1 MWLMSKLQVIPGK
14 GRIMLTSIKPGGKCI
29 QSLLRNVIFWGGG
42 CAFALA
48 CVSGCTDFFESK
60 PTELES
66 QKTLREVSRVKPIA
80 NANMEIPAVYK
91 EPPRIIEGTIGEKK
105 DAKLFYFTRY
115 HGVAKLAGLINNQFV
130 KKFFDAK
137 GKPRPVVDYNVS
149 SNPATNQ
156 LVVRCPTVVDAE
168 QVLAFLEQVDVP
180 PIQVKIDCIIS
191 EVYADHT
198 LDWET
203 HLEIQNLFGAG
214 VNLVGQL
221 PGAALRDIARS
232 TFGLKTGYVEGGTY
246 QDGAFDVTDSG
257 HMFGALVDVLES
269 RGYLKILMNPQLE
282 VINGESATIVT
293 SEHVPLDVIQSV
305 HPVSGV
311 ITQRTQYIDVIDSLT
326 ITPHVFADGYI
337 GIETKAVIGSKSTP
351 EGVKQVPIV
360 TKREVVVKENRIRHG
375 ESLVIGGIR
384 KTEQRSVVR
393 GVPFF
398 KDIPVLGVL
407 FSSKDFE
414 ERGKEVL
421 FIITPTISSGGI
433 PNEKMTADIQ
443 RKHTH
448 VKSGDSLIESIKDPF
463 GTKAYTELV
472 EDEAIHA
479 EVERIKAEMDKAAA
493 ERKVMDLTEKLEKA
507 VTSLEEGRKRTT
519 MVKSVIEAD
528 AAEAKG
534 GLEAAKAEAE
544 KAKAALAAAQKAA
557 EAEKAKVAAAQ
568 AEKDKAVAQAKKTA
582 EEAAAAKIAAQKAA
596 AEAEAAKIE
605 AEKAKKDAEAQIEAW
620 MKAAKEKQE
629 KKRADEAKRKDDDSR
644 TGP

>member
-1 MWLMSKLQVIPGK
+1 
-14 GRIMLTSIKPGGKCI
+14 MLTSIKADGKCI
-29 QSLLRNVIFWGGG
+29 HSLLRNVIFWGGG

-48 CVSGCTDFFESK
+48 CISGCGDFFETK
-60 PTELES
+60 PIELES
-66 QKTLREVSRVKPIA
+66 QKTLREAARVKPIA
-80 NANMEIPAVYK
+80 NANIEIPAVYK
-91 EPPRIIEGTIGEKK
+91 EPPRIIEGTIGEKT

-130 KKFFDAK
+130 KKFFLPK
-137 GKPRPVVDYNVS
+137 GKSKQVVDYNVS
-149 SNPATNQ
+149 TNPATNQ
-156 LVVRCPTVVDAE
+156 LIVRCPTVVDAE

-203 HLEIQNLFGAG
+203 HLEIQNLFGATI
-214 VNLVGQL
+214 NLVGKL

-246 QDGAFDVTDSG
+246 NSATGGFSVTDPG

-282 VINGESATIVT
+282 VVNGESATIET
-293 SEHVPLDVIQSV
+293 SEYVPLDEIQTV

-311 ITQRTQYIDVIDSLT
+311 ITQETKYVDVIDSLT

-351 EGVKQVPIV
+351 EGVKQIPIV
-360 TKREVVVKENRIRHG
+360 TKREVVIKENRIRHG

-393 GVPFF
+393 GVPFL
-398 KDIPVLGVL
+398 KDIPLLGIL

-421 FIITPTISSGGI
+421 FILTPTISSGGI
-433 PNEKMTADIQ
+433 PNEKMTAEIQ
-443 RKHTH
+443 RKHTR
-448 VKSGDSLIESIKDPF
+448 VKSGGSLIESIKDPF
-463 GTKAYTELV
+463 GAKAYTELV
-472 EDEAIHA
+472 EEEAIHA
-479 EVERIKAEMDKAAA
+479 EVERIKAEMDRAAA
-493 ERKVMDLTEKLEKA
+493 ERKVMDLTEKLDQA

-519 MVKSVIEAD
+519 MVKSVIEAEV
-528 AAEAKG
+528 AEAKG
-534 GLEAAKAEAE
+534 SLEAAKAESE
-544 KAKAALAAAQKAA
+544 KAKAALVAAQKEA
-557 EAEKAKVAAAQ
+557 EAEKAKVAAAE

-596 AEAEAAKIE
+596 AEAEAAKAA

-629 KKRADEAKRKDDDSR
+629 KKRADDSR

>member
-1 MWLMSKLQVIPGK
+1 MRWLSKLQVIPGK
-14 GRIMLTSIKPGGKCI
+14 GIIMLTSIKPGAKCI

-48 CVSGCTDFFESK
+48 CLSGCGDFFETK

-66 QKTLREVSRVKPIA
+66 QKTLREISRVKPIA
-80 NANMEIPAVYK
+80 NANIEIPAVYK
-91 EPPRIIEGTIGEKK
+91 EPPRIIEGTIGEKT

-115 HGVAKLAGLINNQFV
+115 HTVDKLAGLINNQFV

-156 LVVRCPTVVDAE
+156 LVVRCPTVIDAE

-203 HLEIQNLFGAG
+203 RLEIQNLFGAG
-214 VNLVGQL
+214 INLVGML
-221 PGAALRDIARS
+221 PGAALRDVARQA
-232 TFGLKTGYVEGGTY
+232 FGLESGYVGGGTY
-246 QDGAFDVTDSG
+246 TDGAFTPANDG
-257 HMFGALVDVLES
+257 HMFGAMVDVLES

-282 VINGESATIVT
+282 VVNGQSATIVT
-293 SEHVPLDVIQSV
+293 TEHASLTSV
-305 HPVSGV
+305 TRVDRVSDTV
-311 ITQRTQYIDVIDSLT
+311 ITRMEYVDVVDSLT

-337 GIETKAVIGSKSTP
+337 GIETRAVIGSKMMP
-351 EGVKQVPIV
+351 EGVSQTPIV
-360 TKREVVVKENRIRHG
+360 TKREVVIKENRIRHG

-393 GVPFF
+393 GVPVL
-398 KDIPVLGVL
+398 KDIPILGVL

-414 ERGKEVL
+414 ERGKEIL
-421 FIITPTISSGGI
+421 FILTPTISSGGI
-433 PNEKMTADIQ
+433 ANEKMTADIQ
-443 RKHTH
+443 RKHTPI
-448 VKSGDSLIESIKDPF
+448 KSGDSLIESIKDPF

-493 ERKVMDLTEKLEKA
+493 ERKVMDLTEKLDQA
-507 VTSLEEGRKRTT
+507 VASLEEGRKRTT

-534 GLEAAKAEAE
+534 GLDAAKAESE
-544 KAKAALAAAQKAA
+544 KAKAALAAAEKAA
-557 EAEKAKVAAAQ
+557 EAEKAKVTAAE
-568 AEKDKAVAQAKKTA
+568 AEKDKAVAEAKKTA
-582 EEAAAAKIAAQKAA
+582 DEAAAAKIAAQKAA
-596 AEAEAAKIE
+596 AEAEAAKAA

-629 KKRADEAKRKDDDSR
+629 KKRADEAKKKDDDSR

>member
-1 MWLMSKLQVIPGK
+1 M
-14 GRIMLTSIKPGGKCI
+14 
-29 QSLLRNVIFWGGG
+29 RNVIFWGGG

-48 CVSGCTDFFESK
+48 CTSGCADFFETK

-66 QKTLREVSRVKPIA
+66 QKTLREISRVKPIA
-80 NANMEIPAVYK
+80 NANIEVPAIYK
-91 EPPRIIEGTIGEKK
+91 EPPRIIEGTIGEKT
-105 DAKLFYFTRY
+105 DAKLFYFTRH
-115 HGVAKLAGLINNQFV
+115 HGVGKLAGLINNQFV

-156 LVVRCPTVVDAE
+156 LIVRCPTVVDAE

-198 LDWET
+198 LDWAT

-214 VNLVGQL
+214 INLVGML
-221 PGAALRDIARS
+221 PGAALRDTARQA
-232 TFGLKTGYVEGGTY
+232 FGLKSGYVEGGTY
-246 QDGAFDVTDSG
+246 DSGRGFEAANPG

-282 VINGESATIVT
+282 VVNGESATIVT
-293 SEHVPLDVIQSV
+293 TERVPLDRVQSV
-305 HPVSGV
+305 HPTSGV
-311 ITQRTQYIDVIDSLT
+311 IVTRREYVDVVDSLT

-337 GIETKAVIGSKSTP
+337 GIETRAVIGSKMTP
-351 EGVKQVPIV
+351 EGHSQASIV
-360 TKREVVVKENRIRHG
+360 TKREVVIKENRIRHG

-384 KTEQRSVVR
+384 KTEQRGVIR
-393 GVPFF
+393 GVPFL

-414 ERGKEVL
+414 ERAKEVL
-421 FIITPTISSGGI
+421 FILTPTISSGGI

-443 RKHTH
+443 RKHTPAR
-448 VKSGDSLIESIKDPF
+448 SGDSLMESIKDPF
-463 GTKAYTELV
+463 GTRAYTELV

-493 ERKVMDLTEKLEKA
+493 ERKVMDLTEKLEQA
-507 VTSLEEGRKRTT
+507 VASLEEGRKRTT
-519 MVKSVIEAD
+519 MVKSVIETD
-528 AAEAKG
+528 VAEAKG
-534 GLEAAKAEAE
+534 GLEAAKAESE
-544 KAKAALAAAQKAA
+544 KAKAALAAAQKEA
-557 EAEKAKVAAAQ
+557 EAEKAKVAAAE
-568 AEKDKAVAQAKKTA
+568 AEKDKAVAEAKKTA

-596 AEAEAAKIE
+596 AEAEAAKAA
-605 AEKAKKDAEAQIEAW
+605 AEEAKKDAEAQIEAW

-629 KKRADEAKRKDDDSR
+629 KKRADEAKKKDGDSR

>member
-1 MWLMSKLQVIPGK
+1 MVPGK
-14 GRIMLTSIKPGGKCI
+14 GIIMLTSIKPGGKCVR
-29 QSLLRNVIFWGGG
+29 SLLRNVIFWGGG

-48 CVSGCTDFFESK
+48 CISGCGEFFESK

-66 QKTLREVSRVKPIA
+66 QRTLREVARVKPIT
-80 NANMEIPAVYK
+80 NANIEIPAVYK
-91 EPPRIIEGTIGEKK
+91 EPPRIIEGTIGEKT
-105 DAKLFYFTRY
+105 DAKLFYFTR
-115 HGVAKLAGLINNQFV
+115 HHTVDKLAGLINNQFV
-130 KKFFDAK
+130 KRFFDAK
-137 GKPRPVVDYNVS
+137 GKSKQVVDYNVS
-149 SNPATNQ
+149 TNPATNQ
-156 LVVRCPTVVDAE
+156 LIVRCPTVVDAE
-168 QVLAFLEQVDVP
+168 QVLAFLDQVDVP

-203 HLEIQNLFGAG
+203 RLEIQNLFGAEI
-214 VNLVGQL
+214 NLVGKL

-246 QDGAFDVTDSG
+246 DSATDSFSVTAPG

-269 RGYLKILMNPQLE
+269 RGYLKILMNPTLE
-282 VINGESATIVT
+282 VVNGESATIEI
-293 SEHVPLDVIQSV
+293 SEYVPLDEIQTV

-311 ITQRTQYIDVIDSLT
+311 ITQETRYVYVIDSLT

-337 GIETKAVIGSKSTP
+337 GIETRAVIGSKSTP
-351 EGVKQVPIV
+351 EGVKQIPIV
-360 TKREVVVKENRIRHG
+360 TKREIVIKENRIRHG
-375 ESLVIGGIR
+375 ESLIIGGIR
-384 KTEQRSVVR
+384 KTEQRSVIR
-393 GVPFF
+393 GVPFL
-398 KDIPVLGVL
+398 KDIPLLGIL

-421 FIITPTISSGGI
+421 FILTPTISSGGI
-433 PNEKMTADIQ
+433 PNEKMTAEIQ
-443 RKHTH
+443 RKHTR

-463 GTKAYTELV
+463 GIKAYTDLV

-493 ERKVMDLTEKLEKA
+493 ERKVMDLTEKLQQA

-519 MVKSVIEAD
+519 MVKSVIEAEV
-528 AAEAKG
+528 AEAKG

-544 KAKAALAAAQKAA
+544 KAKAALVAAQKEA
-557 EAEKAKVAAAQ
+557 EAEKAKVAAAE
-568 AEKDKAVAQAKKTA
+568 AEKDKAVAEARKTA

-596 AEAEAAKIE
+596 AEAEAAKTA

-629 KKRADEAKRKDDDSR
+629 KKRTDDSR